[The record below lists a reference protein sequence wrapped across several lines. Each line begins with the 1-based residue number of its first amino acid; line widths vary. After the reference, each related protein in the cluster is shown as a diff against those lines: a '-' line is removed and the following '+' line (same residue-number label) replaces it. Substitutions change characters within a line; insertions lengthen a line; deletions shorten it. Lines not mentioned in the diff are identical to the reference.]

1 MTTDDSM
8 NIHER
13 YKYLR
18 LMQPQYRAAS
28 RTEQSA
34 LLDTMQVL
42 TQLDRKT
49 LIRLLGSDL
58 KRRPRAHERGATYGR
73 DVDQVLRV
81 VAESH
86 DYICAERLAPNL
98 RALAEHLAAHGELT
112 LTPSVRDQLEA
123 MSVAS
128 VYRHGQRL
136 QQDEPRVA
144 RQPPAAPNE
153 VARTIP
159 MKRIAWDEKRPGH
172 FEVDL
177 VHHAGERSDGQY
189 THTLQMLDVATG
201 WSERAAVLGRSYLVM
216 EDGFRRCQARL
227 PFAVA
232 ELHPDNGTEFLNDL
246 MVKLWREKARIP
258 ELSRSRPY
266 QKNDN
271 RFVEQKNDSL
281 VRAYVGHVRLDTVR
295 QTILLN
301 LIYDRLWVYNNFFQP
316 VLRLAEKEVVT
327 TADGHRIQRHFDQAQ
342 TPFDRLCACGVLAAE
357 PQAALIRLREQTNPR
372 QLRMEIYDWIEQLL
386 SLPNAPVGKTEMV
399 ARTLQP
405 VGCWSFLQPFVQP
418 HPDKPTETPSQTTVP
433 HPPTRIPPAKRA
445 SKTRR

>member
-28 RTEQSA
+28 RSEQGT
-34 LLDTMQVL
+34 LLDTMQIL

-58 KRRPRAHERGATYGR
+58 KRRPRKREREATYRR

-98 RALAEHLAAHGELT
+98 RSMAEHLAAHGELT
-112 LTPSVRDQLEA
+112 LTPRVRDQLEA

-136 QQDEPRVA
+136 HQDEPRVA
-144 RQPPAAPNE
+144 RRPPAAPNA

-281 VRAYVGHVRLDTVR
+281 VRAYVGHGRLDSVR
-295 QTILLN
+295 QTLLLN
-301 LIYDRLWVYNNFFQP
+301 LIYDRLWLYDNFFQP
-316 VLRLAEKEVVT
+316 VLRLAEKRVLA
-327 TADGHRIQRHFDQAQ
+327 TADGHRTQRHFDRPQ
-342 TPFDRLCACGVLAAE
+342 TPFDRLCACGVLAAQ
-357 PQAALIRLREQTNPR
+357 PQAALIQLREQTNPR
-372 QLRMEIYDWIEQLL
+372 QLRMEIYDRIEQLL
-386 SLPNAPVGKTEMV
+386 SLPNAPLGKTEMV
-399 ARTLQP
+399 ARTLLP
-405 VGCWSFLQPFVQP
+405 LGCWSDLQPFVQP
-418 HPDKPTETPSQTTVP
+418 RPGQPPATPAK
-433 HPPTRIPPAKRA
+433 TRAPRPATRGPPAKRPA
-445 SKTRR
+445 LTRR